1 MRKNLAG
8 ERAGGGSEPPP
19 YDAYT
24 VSAILQGRFVNRP
37 YGCVEILC
45 KSNNSVPFYL
55 KMHTIRRTYT
65 GSFR

>member
-24 VSAILQGRFVNRP
+24 VSAILQAGD
-37 YGCVEILC
+37 
-45 KSNNSVPFYL
+45 S
-55 KMHTIRRTYT
+55 
-65 GSFR
+65 